1 MNLLEY
7 FEKNNY
13 PKNSLESDIVPDY
26 LSTTVCDSSKD
37 RFKGFVVVFHEE
49 PTKLYVVKYKSSNS
63 VIESHETVLRN
74 HNGLQTDFKAGYE
87 AFLKELDDV
96 GVIYEL
102 NNEDF

>member
-7 FEKNNY
+7 FEKKNY

-49 PTKLYVVKYKSSNS
+49 PTKLYVVKYKSRNS
-63 VIESHETVLRN
+63 VIESHASVLRN

-87 AFLKELDDV
+87 AFLKELDDA